1 MEHTRPT
8 PSTGGMCARRN
19 GRLSMREIAD
29 ALSVVDVHI
38 SQQGIQDLLQ
48 KFDMDKDEHINY
60 R

>member
-1 MEHTRPT
+1 
-8 PSTGGMCARRN
+8 
-19 GRLSMREIAD
+19 MREIAD

-38 SQQGIQDLLQ
+38 SQRGIQDLLQ